1 MADSVLEFSRVN
13 KEVVLKLFDIIKPT
27 VTKVIQ
33 NHDTVFSGKTVVIT
47 GTLSVSRDELKTKL
61 ESLGAKVASSVS
73 KKTDF
78 LICGSDAGSK
88 LDKALELG
96 VRVIGEDE
104 LMIEMRES

>member
-13 KEVVLKLFDIIKPT
+13 KETVQKLFEIIEPT
-27 VTKVIQ
+27 VNKIVQST
-33 NHDTVFSGKTVVIT
+33 DSAFSGKTVVIT
-47 GTLSVSRDELKTKL
+47 GTLSMSRDILKEQL

-73 KKTDF
+73 KKTDY

-96 VRVIGEDE
+96 VKVVEEEE
-104 LMIEMRES
+104 LRSML